1 MQNLLGHSGGF
12 SRNCSQLTVN
22 CLTIVLLKF
31 PDSDIDESAHLCS
44 LHVLR
49 SSGADRVTELNVVV
63 TNLSCRRVLPA
74 CRAWRICF
82 VSRKV
87 LGISFKKIRHG
98 VVNNETNRRFWYHNS
113 WKNGILR
120 ITCLS
125 VHVSTCLM
133 TFTLKKWRYSGW
145 KALKWRPRVNVQIK
159 CKSTVKGNY
168 GIGQIT
174 LLEVHFFF

>member
-98 VVNNETNRRFWYHNS
+98 VVNNETNRRFWYHNN
-113 WKNGILR
+113 WK
-120 ITCLS
+120 
-125 VHVSTCLM
+125 
-133 TFTLKKWRYSGW
+133 KRYS
-145 KALKWRPRVNVQIK
+145 KDHMPFSTYKHLSDDVYIEEMALQRLEGFEMETTCERANQVQIN
-159 CKSTVKGNY
+159 C
-168 GIGQIT
+168 QR
-174 LLEVHFFF
+174 